1 MFDKSTYIQRRR
13 RLRES
18 VCSGVILLPGNWL
31 SPMNYTDNAYPFRQ
45 DSSFLYY
52 LGLDAPALAAVIDV
66 DAGTEC
72 VFGDD
77 ATPEDIVWT
86 GPQPALHQRCE
97 ESGVGRSAAMEKLCD
112 VLTAVRRGGRVVH
125 WLPPYRAEN
134 VLRMASAMGVSTE
147 AIVRGVSE
155 SLIRAVVA
163 QRSIKTA
170 EEVEQIELAT
180 ETCYEM
186 QVAAMRTAR
195 PGMYEREIAG
205 LMEGIAISRGVR
217 PAFETI
223 FSVHGET
230 LHNPFR
236 GNLMKAG
243 DIAVNDC
250 GAESPMHYAG
260 DITRA
265 IPIGGRF
272 DSRQRDIYRVVL
284 EAQRKAIE
292 AVRPGV
298 EFRDVHLLAARELL
312 TGLKAIGLAKGDVE
326 TAAEEGAHTLFFQ
339 CGLGH
344 MMGLDVHDMGALG
357 EDYVG
362 YTRTIRRNP
371 AFGFK
376 SLRLAK
382 ALEPGFVVTVEP
394 GLYFIPALMDR
405 YRAQRRFEQYI
416 DYDVV
421 ETYRD
426 FGGVRI
432 EDGVLVTDDGCR
444 VLGRPIPKE
453 MDEVERLCS
462 C

>member
-1 MFDKSTYIQRRR
+1 
-13 RLRES
+13 
-18 VCSGVILLPGNWL
+18 
-31 SPMNYTDNAYPFRQ
+31 MNYADNAYPFRQ

-52 LGLDAPALAAVIDV
+52 FGLDAPALAAVIDV
-66 DAGTEC
+66 DEATEC

-77 ATPEDIVWT
+77 ATADDIVWT
-86 GPQPALHQRCE
+86 GPQPSLQQRCE
-97 ESGVGRSAAMEKLCD
+97 RAGVGRSAAMAKLCD
-112 VLTAVRRGGRVVH
+112 VLTAARRRSRMVH
-125 WLPPYRAEN
+125 WLPPYRGEN
-134 VLRMASAMGVSTE
+134 VLWMASAMDVSPKAITE
-147 AIVRGVSE
+147 GASE
-155 SLIRAVVA
+155 PLIRAVVA

-170 EEVEQIELAT
+170 EEVEQIELAI
-180 ETCYEM
+180 ETCHEM

-195 PGMYEREIAG
+195 PGMYEREVAG

-230 LHNPFR
+230 LHNHYH

-243 DIAVNDC
+243 DIVVNDC

-260 DITRA
+260 DITRT
-265 IPIGGRF
+265 IPTGGRF
-272 DSRQRDIYRVVL
+272 DSRQRDVYAIVL
-284 EAQRKAIE
+284 RAQNKAIE
-292 AVRPGV
+292 AIRPGV

-312 TGLKAIGLAKGDVE
+312 AGLKALGLVKGDVE
-326 TAAEEGAHTLFFQ
+326 TAAEEGVHTLFFQ

-344 MMGLDVHDMGALG
+344 MMGLDVHDMESLG

-362 YTRTIRRNP
+362 YTQTIRRNP

-394 GLYFIPALMDR
+394 GLYFIPALIDR
-405 YRAQRRFEQYI
+405 YHAESRFAQYVR
-416 DYDVV
+416 YDVV

-432 EDGVLVTDDGCR
+432 EDDVLVTDEGCR